1 MPIWRGSN
9 DAARSAARLELSRL
23 DLEIAA
29 DTLGD
34 AFHGRLAGR
43 RLDAEIVGDRLDTE
57 RLTVQARQARQAGD
71 GPFELANAAGDMLGE
86 PGDRVRSRVQ
96 PASRDPV
103 LQEGS
108 PAVRRQRFQADDQSV
123 AQPARH
129 APPADEPTGP
139 APPEP

>member
-1 MPIWRGSN
+1 MREGLLDLAAGVQDRAVVPAAEIGADLLQRQLGQLAGQIHA
-9 DAARSAARLELSRL
+9 DLARQQHAARSTARLELSRL

-71 GPFELANAAGDMLGE
+71 GPFELANAAGDMLG
-86 PGDRVRSRVQ
+86 
-96 PASRDPV
+96 
-103 LQEGS
+103 
-108 PAVRRQRFQADDQSV
+108 
-123 AQPARH
+123 
-129 APPADEPTGP
+129 
-139 APPEP
+139 